1 MSCLI
6 CTCDFTEDEEK
17 IKCDKNHEFCVDCVK
32 LYLTTINCDMIDY
45 WNKHESLKCPC
56 HNCSSFIDE
65 DVLLNSS
72 VKREYV
78 KTTRNIT
85 NSITAKNTETQMM
98 KSNVDSSN
106 TLINEII
113 DLLTKSISCPYCG
126 QPFYDF
132 SGCLA
137 LTCCSCNRVFCGFCL
152 KIHKNSDANKNVKE
166 HIKKLS
172 REDIEFYGFTESNL
186 ISQEGWIKWSE
197 KLKMEKILD
206 YIRTLRIDI
215 LWKSTPRLIKKLQ
228 DDKLLTEKNIK
239 IIEEKI
245 YSQDVN
251 GGHPIRISLIFWTLY
266 SSKNDKKIEDV
277 IKTVKFSTDIK
288 ISIERYVN
296 DKVRSRY
303 PDWKSMETIIP
314 GEKSRSV
321 IYPHELSSIVFSAVN
336 EWGKLNEYW

>member
-113 DLLTKSISCPYCG
+113 DLLTKSISCPYCA
-126 QPFYDF
+126 QPFHDF

-137 LTCCSCNRVFCGFCL
+137 LNCCSCNKQFCGFCL
-152 KIHKNSDANKNVKE
+152 KIHKFSDVHYSILQ

-172 REDIEFYGFTESNL
+172 REDIEFYGFTGSYF
-186 ISQEGWIKWSE
+186 ISQEGWIEWSE
-197 KLKMEKILD
+197 KLKMEKILK
-206 YIRTLRIDI
+206 YIETLRIDI

-228 DDKLLTEKNIK
+228 DDKLLTKKNIN

-245 YSQDVN
+245 YSHNSYGV
-251 GGHPIRISLIFWTLY
+251 HLISIPLVFWTLY
-266 SSKNDKKIEDV
+266 SFKNDIKIEDV
-277 IKTVKFSTDIK
+277 IKIVNLSTDTK

-303 PDWKSMETIIP
+303 PDWNPIKHIVP
-314 GEKSRSV
+314 GEEFPAV
-321 IYPHELSSIVFSAVN
+321 NYPPELSSIVFSAVKD
-336 EWGKLNEYW
+336 WGNLNDYW